1 MTIDEITTALKE
13 WRGDDDDRHY
23 TLIAVDD
30 DEKITVAGL
39 GSDFF
44 LGYALASAMRTEKQ
58 TERIIQ
64 WAMTLKDMDIFNNQD
79 NDKE

>member
-1 MTIDEITTALKE
+1 MTIDEITTALQE
-13 WRGDDDDRHY
+13 WRGDDEGRHY
-23 TLIAVDD
+23 TLIAIDD
-30 DEKITVAGL
+30 DKEITVAVL

-44 LGYALASAMRTEKQ
+44 LGCALASAMRNKKQ

-64 WAMTLKDMDIFNNQD
+64 WAMTLKEMDIFNKLD